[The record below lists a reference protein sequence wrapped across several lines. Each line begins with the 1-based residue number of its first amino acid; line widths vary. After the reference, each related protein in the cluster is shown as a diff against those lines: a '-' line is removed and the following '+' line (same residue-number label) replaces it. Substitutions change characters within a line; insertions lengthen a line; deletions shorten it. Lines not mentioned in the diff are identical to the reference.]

1 MRRFVTQASML
12 LLSMPLFAA
21 EQTEKARTLTES
33 PLSAVNLL
41 QTLMGLLLVLACVVL
56 VAWLLKRTNSFHTAA
71 NSKLKVITGIP
82 LGSRERAVLVQI
94 GDEQILLGVTPQQIN
109 TLHKL
114 ETPLSVANS
123 NGISSDFAGKLRK
136 IMQQRGDK

>member
-71 NSKLKVITGIP
+71 NGKLKVIAGIP

>member
-1 MRRFVTQASML
+1 MKRFITPFSLL
-12 LLSMPLFAA
+12 LLSMPLYAA
-21 EQTEKARTLTES
+21 EQAEKARTLTES

-41 QTLMGLLLVLACVVL
+41 QTLMGLMVVLACVVL

-71 NSKLKVITGIP
+71 NGKLKVIAGIP
-82 LGSRERAVLVQI
+82 LGTRERAVLVQI

-114 ETPLSVANS
+114 QTPLNVDNN
-123 NGISSDFAGKLRK
+123 NGMSSDFAGKLRK

>member
-71 NSKLKVITGIP
+71 NSKLKVIAGIP

>member
-1 MRRFVTQASML
+1 ML

-71 NSKLKVITGIP
+71 NGKLKVIAGIP

-114 ETPLSVANS
+114 ETPLSVASS

>member
-41 QTLMGLLLVLACVVL
+41 QTLMGLLLVLARVVL

-71 NSKLKVITGIP
+71 NGKLKVIAGIP

>member
-71 NSKLKVITGIP
+71 NGKLKVIAGIP

-114 ETPLSVANS
+114 ETPLSVASS

>member
-71 NSKLKVITGIP
+71 NGKLKVIAGIP

-114 ETPLSVANS
+114 ETPLSVAS
-123 NGISSDFAGKLRK
+123 GNGISSDFAGKLRK